1 MLRSEIVYTV
11 TMLAVKRLLCML
23 TKNNQKRMRRLI
35 SDIKTYYK
43 TSNGGYFGE

>member
-11 TMLAVKRLLCML
+11 IMLAVKRLLCMF
-23 TKNNQKRMRRLI
+23 TTNKQKRMRGLI
-35 SDIKTYYK
+35 SDINTYYK